1 MATNYVALR
10 SIPISLQV
18 EDVNIR
24 GEVVCLLPNEFVV
37 EITYPVG
44 GRWLPLHLPHFAMA
58 RQNWYATV
66 DGWQTT
72 GLSQKGMR
80 RAIDLLLDLYEMNKN
95 DAPFAPPVEQAYAY
109 YTLLGQNPVTSS
121 GQTDT

>member
-1 MATNYVALR
+1 MATNHVALR

-24 GEVVCLLPNEFVV
+24 GEVVCLLPNELVV

-72 GLSQKGMR
+72 GLSQKGVR
-80 RAIDLLLDLYEMNKN
+80 RAVELLMDLYEMNKE
-95 DAPFAPPVEQAYAY
+95 DVPFAPPVAQAYAY
-109 YTLLGQNPVTSS
+109 YSLRRAEPSNQPR
-121 GQTDT
+121 QPDT